1 MRHHEALSD
10 IQHNSQ
16 TLAAGY
22 PSSEE
27 AGESID
33 LREYLRVL
41 YRRRGVIVGIFSLV
55 MVGVVLY
62 LWQVV
67 PLYTAHAQLTL
78 DLRKTK
84 VTNIEDVM
92 SGLTAESSVIGTEMD
107 ILRSS
112 SLVGRMVD
120 KLRLAQ
126 DPAFNPSLNP
136 EQQSGLFDSLATWF
150 SSLWLMAPDAVVDT
164 DTVAQHLRQSIIER
178 LQLSLKVEQKKITN
192 TITVSFTNPDASRA
206 AQLANTLA
214 ELYLTDQLEAKF
226 DATKQA
232 NEWLANRLETLRKEV
247 QEAEQAVKKIREQ
260 GKIVQGKGGTILEQ
274 QLGDINA
281 QLVAAQVKVSQ
292 AEARLRGGR
301 EMAGRSGGVESL
313 GEVLNSTAVQNLRG
327 SETELRRK
335 KAELGQRYGDKH
347 PQVIQVEAELKD
359 VRSKLHEETNRILQ
373 NLENE
378 LRVARAAESTLQRS
392 LAELQAQAGRTMD
405 TELQARELERRAES
419 SRTLYQAF
427 LSRFQETKEQEH
439 LQRPDARVISKADI
453 PGEPS
458 SPQKNKVLL
467 LGAFAGFIL
476 GIGGAF
482 LLESLDRGF
491 RTSAQVEQ
499 VTGLPVLG
507 MVPLLNISQGSVV
520 DYVTQKPFS
529 ALAEALRAIR
539 NAIHLAN
546 VDKPA
551 KTVMVTSSLPSE
563 GKSSFSASIGRLA
576 AAAGTKTLLI
586 DADLR
591 RPSLAKLF
599 SGLEREIKLEDLLQ
613 NDTAPKEAIA
623 VDPETNLHILFAHGK
638 TPLTAELLGSLRMQQ
653 LLDQLSQ
660 EFELILIDTPPIM
673 GISDGWK
680 LARHIDS
687 LVYLVE
693 WAETPR
699 ETVQTA
705 LRQLEVIGISP
716 TGLVLSKVNMRQQ
729 QQYGYG
735 GYGYYYSKY
744 QNYYHN

>member
-1 MRHHEALSD
+1 
-10 IQHNSQ
+10 
-16 TLAAGY
+16 
-22 PSSEE
+22 
-27 AGESID
+27 
-33 LREYLRVL
+33 
-41 YRRRGVIVGIFSLV
+41 
-55 MVGVVLY
+55 
-62 LWQVV
+62 
-67 PLYTAHAQLTL
+67 
-78 DLRKTK
+78 
-84 VTNIEDVM
+84 
-92 SGLTAESSVIGTEMD
+92 
-107 ILRSS
+107 
-112 SLVGRMVD
+112 
-120 KLRLAQ
+120 
-126 DPAFNPSLNP
+126 
-136 EQQSGLFDSLATWF
+136 
-150 SSLWLMAPDAVVDT
+150 
-164 DTVAQHLRQSIIER
+164 
-178 LQLSLKVEQKKITN
+178 
-192 TITVSFTNPDASRA
+192 
-206 AQLANTLA
+206 
-214 ELYLTDQLEAKF
+214 
-226 DATKQA
+226 
-232 NEWLANRLETLRKEV
+232 
-247 QEAEQAVKKIREQ
+247 
-260 GKIVQGKGGTILEQ
+260 
-274 QLGDINA
+274 
-281 QLVAAQVKVSQ
+281 
-292 AEARLRGGR
+292 
-301 EMAGRSGGVESL
+301 
-313 GEVLNSTAVQNLRG
+313 
-327 SETELRRK
+327 
-335 KAELGQRYGDKH
+335 
-347 PQVIQVEAELKD
+347 
-359 VRSKLHEETNRILQ
+359 
-373 NLENE
+373 
-378 LRVARAAESTLQRS
+378 
-392 LAELQAQAGRTMD
+392 
-405 TELQARELERRAES
+405 
-419 SRTLYQAF
+419 
-427 LSRFQETKEQEH
+427 
-439 LQRPDARVISKADI
+439 
-453 PGEPS
+453 
-458 SPQKNKVLL
+458 
-467 LGAFAGFIL
+467 
-476 GIGGAF
+476 
-482 LLESLDRGF
+482 
-491 RTSAQVEQ
+491 
-499 VTGLPVLG
+499 

>member
-1 MRHHEALSD
+1 MRYHEASPDYAPNNQALP
-10 IQHNSQ
+10 IGQ
-16 TLAAGY
+16 
-22 PSSEE
+22 SSIEE
-27 AGESID
+27 AGESLD
-33 LREYLRVL
+33 LREYLRTL
-41 YRRRGVIVGIFSLV
+41 YRRRGVIFGLFCLV

-67 PLYTAHAQLTL
+67 PLYTSQAQLTL

-84 VTNIEDVM
+84 VTNIEDVV

-112 SLVGRMVD
+112 SLVGRVVD

-126 DPAFNPSLNP
+126 DPAFNPSLHP
-136 EQQSGLFDSLATWF
+136 EKQSGLFDSLATWV
-150 SSLWLMAPDAVVDT
+150 SSLWLIAPDAPVDSEA
-164 DTVAQHLRQSIIER
+164 VAQRLRQSIIER
-178 LQLSLKVEQKKITN
+178 LQLNLKVEQKKMTN
-192 TITVSFTNPDASRA
+192 TISVSFTDPDANRA

-274 QLGDINA
+274 QLGDVNA

-292 AEARLRGGR
+292 SEARLRGGR

-313 GEVLNSTAVQNLRG
+313 GEVLSSGVIQSLRS
-327 SETELRRK
+327 SESELRRK

-378 LRVARAAESTLQRS
+378 VRVARAAESTLQRS
-392 LAELQAQAGRTMD
+392 LAELQSQAGRTMD

-427 LSRFQETKEQEH
+427 LSRFQETKEQEN
-439 LQRPDARVISKADI
+439 LQRPDARVISKADVAR
-453 PGEPS
+453 EPS

-467 LGAFAGFIL
+467 LGAFAGLLL
-476 GIGGAF
+476 GVGGAF

-491 RTSAQVEQ
+491 RTATQVEQ
-499 VTGLPVLG
+499 ITGFPVLG
-507 MVPLLNISQGSVV
+507 MMPLLAASQGSPV
-520 DYVTQKPFS
+520 DYVCAKPFS
-529 ALAEALRAIR
+529 ALSEALRAIR

-563 GKSSFSASIGRLA
+563 GKSSFSAAIGRLA

-591 RPSLAKLF
+591 RPSIARIF
-599 SGLEREIKLEDLLQ
+599 PGLEREVKLEDLLQ
-613 NDTAPKEAIA
+613 NESTPKEAIA
-623 VDPETNLHILFAHGK
+623 ADPESNLHILFAHGK
-638 TPLTAELLGSLRMQQ
+638 TPLTAELLGSRRMQQ
-653 LLDQLSQ
+653 LLDVLAQ
-660 EFELILIDTPPIM
+660 EYDLILIDTPPIM

-680 LARHIDS
+680 LARHIDA

-699 ETVQTA
+699 ETVLTS
-705 LRQLEVIGISP
+705 LRQLEVIGINP